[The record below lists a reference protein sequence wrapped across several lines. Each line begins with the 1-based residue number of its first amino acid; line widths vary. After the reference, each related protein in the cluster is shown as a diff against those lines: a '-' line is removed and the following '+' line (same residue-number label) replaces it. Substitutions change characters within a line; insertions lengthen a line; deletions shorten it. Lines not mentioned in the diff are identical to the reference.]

1 MPGESLDT
9 QLGSAPQLRTG
20 LEMQQLKA
28 SVRSRLFGTEEP
40 APTLGGYTIKR
51 LIGHGGMGTVY
62 EAVEGDSESVALKAL
77 RGFSPAALYRL
88 KNEFRALADVVH
100 PNLVALH
107 NLVVFE
113 DQAFLTME
121 LIDGIDFLAH
131 IRATRTDDPHN
142 FDPLRQALAQLFAGI
157 LALHDAGKLH
167 RDIKPTNVLV
177 NRQGR
182 VVILD
187 FGLVSETD
195 GETTISNSRDA
206 IAGTPAYMA
215 PELAMGGQVGQAG
228 DWYGVGVMLYEA
240 LVGELPFLGN
250 GIEVLRVK
258 CVRDPTPPIERN
270 PEVPEDL
277 SKLCMQL
284 LQRNVDDRPT
294 KAHLRELACSACS
307 PTPTTTPPRQLPR
320 GRKVPLI
327 GRSEHLR
334 RLRRALLDV
343 RPMSPL
349 VVCLHGRSGMGKT
362 ALMQRFIED
371 VHRQG
376 RGVVITGRCYSAE
389 SVAFKAFDSLVDALT
404 ELLLEQLDPTSAE
417 DSGLFR
423 SSDSGLFRNV
433 DSDLF
438 RTDPGHPSR
447 SSSTYRV
454 LPFAPGDPESL
465 VLPDDIAALARLFP
479 VLRRVPEID
488 QLCERNPLDLE
499 GHPLLRRARA
509 ALRELLARL
518 SSRRPFVLFIDDL
531 QWGDTDSAS
540 LLIEV
545 LRGPRAPGV
554 LVVLGYRSEDITS
567 SPILEQL
574 PLQLREEKGMPEV
587 RELEVGPLT
596 LDEARS
602 LARTSLGADNDELAP
617 ELAEQVDLIARESHG
632 SPLFVRELVHHV
644 EAAHYQAD
652 TEELSNSLES
662 GQVSLVDVTRQRLD
676 RLPATAREVMN
687 LVAVA
692 GNPVEQTVLA
702 RVIGSTASAR
712 QGLALLRS
720 LHLVR
725 KGAADRGKAV
735 EVYHDAIREQVLERL
750 STDELRQL
758 HRQLADALATTGD
771 VKPEVLAHHLR
782 GAGDRERAARF
793 TIDAAS
799 KAMGSLAFNRAV
811 ELYAAAIELTPS
823 REVDTR
829 RALQVLRG
837 QALVHAGRAH
847 EAARVFIEA
856 SATASPQRALTLQRR
871 AGEQLLRCGEFHHG
885 MAVLDQVLAKMGL
898 ATPRTRAGVI
908 ARTMRDRVLLR
919 VRGFNFQ
926 PRAAVT
932 LAPEEIEEL
941 DTLNAARAGLSMLD
955 PMRSSM
961 FASLYVRRCLEV
973 GEPSRVSGALAME
986 AAQLSFQGG
995 STYDRVQRLLQAAR
1009 LIAEEHQ
1016 CGSASDLDFVKGVVA
1031 FFNGNFS
1038 EALRRLESTIV
1049 STHQGAVVDE
1059 VEGPYREMFELLALY
1074 HTGKFNQLR
1083 ARKREHLQH
1092 ARERANLCAET
1103 TVRAGPQVATW
1114 LVEDRP
1120 TEAGSDLQDAV
1131 RRWPVG
1137 SFIGQRCWAFLG
1149 ARAADMYLKD
1159 GTYAWARA
1167 EEAWPQFRTSFMF
1180 LGQFPRVMGRYWRAT
1195 AALAYRLDGGPK
1207 RRRVERIARRE
1218 SLAIRNEKMAWAT
1231 PYADLLDAGLAQLEG
1246 NLEHAVTCLKAATRG
1261 FAAGDMDAMAA
1272 AARYRLGTVLGG
1284 SEGDALQRASE
1295 QWLADEGVVAPSRFV
1310 YMYSPYCGH

>member
-9 QLGSAPQLRTG
+9 QLGAAPQLRTG
-20 LEMQQLKA
+20 LELQQLKA

-40 APTLGGYTIKR
+40 EPKLGGYTIKR

-62 EAVEGDSESVALKAL
+62 EALDGDNESVALKAL

-88 KNEFRALADVVH
+88 KNEFRVLADVVH

-121 LIDGIDFLAH
+121 LIDGVDFLAH
-131 IRATRTDDPHN
+131 VRGSMARDPH
-142 FDPLRQALAQLFAGI
+142 DYEPLRQALAQLFSGI

-177 NRQGR
+177 TRKGR

-215 PELAMGGQVGQAG
+215 PELAMGGQLGQAG
-228 DWYGVGVMLYEA
+228 DWYSVGVMLYEA
-240 LVGELPFLGN
+240 LVGELPFLGDSL
-250 GIEVLRVK
+250 EVLRVK
-258 CVRDPTPPIERN
+258 CVRDPIPPATRD

-277 SKLCMQL
+277 SELCMQL
-284 LQRNVDDRPT
+284 LQRNTDDRPQPGR
-294 KAHLRELACSACS
+294 LRELARNACS
-307 PTPTTTPPRQLPR
+307 PTPIPTPSILTHLPR
-320 GRKVPLI
+320 SRRFPLI

-343 RPMSPL
+343 RPMSPV
-349 VVCLHGRSGMGKT
+349 VVCLHGCSGMGKT

-376 RGVVITGRCYSAE
+376 RGVVITGRCYDAE

-404 ELLLEQLDPTSAE
+404 ELLLEQLEPTRPE

-423 SSDSGLFRNV
+423 CV

-438 RTDPGHPSR
+438 RIDPGSTR
-447 SSSTYRV
+447 SSVYRV
-454 LPFAPGDPESL
+454 LPFSPEEPESL
-465 VLPDDIAALARLFP
+465 ILPDDIAALARLFP
-479 VLRRVPEID
+479 VLRRVSMIDEI
-488 QLCERNPLDLE
+488 CERNPLDLE

-554 LVVLGYRSEDITS
+554 LVVLGYRSEDIATS
-567 SPILEQL
+567 SILEQL
-574 PLQLREEKGMPEV
+574 PLQLRQEKGMPEV
-587 RELEVGPLT
+587 REIEVGPLT
-596 LDEARS
+596 LEEART
-602 LARTSLGADNDELAP
+602 LARAGIDPEDDPEGGGLAP
-617 ELAEQVDLIARESHG
+617 VLADQIDLIARESHG

-644 EAAHYQAD
+644 EAALHRVD
-652 TEELSNSLES
+652 THDFSSTLAA
-662 GQVSLVDVTRQRLD
+662 GQVSLTEVTRQRLD
-676 RLPATAREVMN
+676 HLPATARQVMN

-702 RVIGSTASAR
+702 RVIGSAATTR

-725 KGAADRGKAV
+725 KGAADRGKSV
-735 EVYHDAIREQVLERL
+735 EVYHDAIRKQVLDRL
-750 STDELRQL
+750 SPDQLRHL
-758 HRQLADALATTGD
+758 HRNLADALATTGD

-799 KAMGSLAFNRAV
+799 KAMASLAFNRAV

-885 MAVLDQVLAKMGL
+885 MSVLDQVLVKMGFT
-898 ATPRTRAGVI
+898 TPRTRAGVI
-908 ARTMRDRVLLR
+908 ARTLRDRVLLR

-926 PRAAVT
+926 ARAAVT

-941 DTLNAARAGLSMLD
+941 DTINAARAGLSMLD

-973 GEPSRVSGALAME
+973 GEPKRVATALTME

-1009 LIAEEHQ
+1009 LIADEHQ
-1016 CGSASDLDFVKGVVA
+1016 CGPNDLEFVQGVVA
-1031 FFNGNFS
+1031 FFNGQFA
-1038 EALRRLESTIV
+1038 EALLHLRATVASEN
-1049 STHQGAVVDE
+1049 E

-1074 HTGKFNQLR
+1074 HTGRFSQLR

-1114 LVEDRP
+1114 LIEDKP
-1120 TEAGSDLQDAV
+1120 TQANRDLQDAV
-1131 RRWPVG
+1131 RCWPVG

-1149 ARAADMYLKD
+1149 ARAADMYLGD
-1159 GTYAWARA
+1159 GTFAWARA

-1180 LGQFPRVMGRYWRAT
+1180 LGQLPRVMGRYWRAT
-1195 AALAYRLDGGPK
+1195 AAIAYRLDGGPK

-1218 SLAIRNEKMAWAT
+1218 ASSIRAENIPWTT
-1231 PYADLLDAGLAQLEG
+1231 PYADLIDAGLAHLDG
-1246 NLEHAVTCLKAATRG
+1246 NRELALSTIRQAITG
-1261 FAAGDMDAMAA
+1261 FDANDMTAMAA
-1272 AARYRLGTVLGG
+1272 AARYRLGEILGG
-1284 SEGDALQRASE
+1284 DEGDAIKTVGE
-1295 QWLADEGVVAPSRFV
+1295 QTLLDEGVVSPERLV
-1310 YMYSPYCGH
+1310 YMYAPYRGP